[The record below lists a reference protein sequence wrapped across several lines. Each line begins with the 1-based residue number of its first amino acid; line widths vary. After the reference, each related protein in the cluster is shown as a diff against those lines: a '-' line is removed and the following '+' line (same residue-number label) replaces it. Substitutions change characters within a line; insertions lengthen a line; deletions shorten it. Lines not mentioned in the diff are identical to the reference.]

1 MWPYLTA
8 GLALGILG
16 SFHCVGM
23 CGPLALSLPLSQD
36 NLWSKF
42 LGSLLYNAGRVLT
55 YSILGL
61 AFGLLGKSF
70 ALFGFQQGLS
80 ITLGALILIFLFTRN
95 QTRLTSYTP
104 VWVNR
109 FFTRLRTLLGRLYT
123 QRSYSSLLLIG
134 VLNGLLPCGLVY
146 MAMAGAVASG
156 SPVSS
161 VSFMAGFGLGT
172 LPAMWAIAFFG
183 TFMAAGARTQLRK
196 VYPFV
201 MALMAG
207 LLIIRGLG
215 LGIPYLSPKLMTDHK
230 SPIEC
235 VHPN

>member
-23 CGPLALSLPLSQD
+23 CGPLALSIPLKND

-42 LGSLLYNAGRVLT
+42 LGSGLYNAGRVIT
-55 YSILGL
+55 YSIMGL
-61 AFGLLGKSF
+61 VFGLVGESF
-70 ALFGFQQGLS
+70 AFFGFQQWLS
-80 ITLGALILIFLFTRN
+80 ISLGGLILIFLFTRN
-95 QTRLTSYTP
+95 YSRTQLNTP
-104 VWVNR
+104 GWISR
-109 FFTRLRTLLGRLYT
+109 FFTRLRTSLGRLYT
-123 QRSYSSLLLIG
+123 HKTYSSLLLIG
-134 VLNGLLPCGLVY
+134 LLNGLLPCGLVY
-146 MAMAGAVASG
+146 MAMAGSVASG
-156 SPVSS
+156 SPVYS

-183 TFMAAGARTQLRK
+183 HFMAAGTRMRLRR
-196 VYPFV
+196 VYPYV

-207 LLIIRGLG
+207 LLIVRGLG
-215 LGIPYLSPKLMTDHK
+215 LGIPYLSPKMMTDPK
-230 SPIEC
+230 TRIEC